1 MSTAAPTKSNLM
13 AMKKSLGLARLGYD
27 LLDRKRNIMMRE
39 MMKLIDDVNEI
50 QGQIETTFAEAYES
64 LQKTNMTLGQNDVF
78 RIAMSRDEADD
89 VLIRYRWVM
98 GIEIPDVKLTDE
110 IRMPGYGFT
119 STNPLLDETYI
130 RFVKVKRLAVKVA
143 AVENSVYRLA
153 RAIKQ
158 SQKRANA
165 LKNIVIP
172 NLEESI
178 HYITG
183 YLEEKERDEF
193 TTLKVVKEQ
202 KNKKAN

>member
-64 LQKTNMTLGQNDVF
+64 LQMANMTLGQNDVF

-89 VLIRYRWVM
+89 VLIRYRSVM

>member
-89 VLIRYRWVM
+89 VLIRYRSVM

>member
-1 MSTAAPTKSNLM
+1 
-13 AMKKSLGLARLGYD
+13 MKKSLGLARLGYD

-64 LQKTNMTLGQNDVF
+64 LQKANMTLGQNDVF
-78 RIAMSRDEADD
+78 RIAMSRDETDD
-89 VLIRYRWVM
+89 VLIRYRSVM

-110 IRMPGYGFT
+110 LRMPGYGFT